1 MFTIREYA
9 MPETLDEAYTIL
21 KSQQSGPGGL
31 STPLNKYKI

>member
-21 KSQQSGPGGL
+21 KSKKAIRSLADVHG
-31 STPLNKYKI
+31 YD

>member
-21 KSQQSGPGGL
+21 KPEKAIRSLVDVHG
-31 STPLNKYKI
+31 YD